1 MPKHTVTSYT
11 PPNSKTVAAKVRR
24 DCCEP
29 YGGRTRTR
37 PSVRLPKVWWSYS
50 NSRYKCAS
58 SPTTWLPAT
67 STHCV
72 HYWSM
77 ETAKQRMDA
86 SSEVASI
93 FALSHAP
100 SPPSG
105 QPPSNAPPSP
115 PLLQISVLHHVQYRK
130 RILSVIRQALTRL
143 PPLLD
148 AHFKR
153 LHHRVAS
160 VVAAVVWGERQQCSK
175 RSTVDPASVDCNLH
189 QPGVDLIATF
199 RVAF

>member
-130 RILSVIRQALTRL
+130 RILSVIRQHLPDCRPSLMHILSGCTIALPRLWLPSSGASASNAASAAPSIPQALT
-143 PPLLD
+143 
-148 AHFKR
+148 AI
-153 LHHRVAS
+153 
-160 VVAAVVWGERQQCSK
+160 
-175 RSTVDPASVDCNLH
+175 STNL
-189 QPGVDLIATF
+189 V
-199 RVAF
+199 